1 MSTTAELREPRLG
14 VNARLV
20 DVSVV
25 VILWA
30 ILVVDISSRVLVI
43 GQQANDAFSYLLLL
57 VMTIPFLVHRRLPVV
72 ALTLVLAA
80 LLIYAVLHYAAFP
93 GVNAFAL
100 LFGIALHTDRRRSLL
115 AFVATLVVLMIALAV
130 QPVNATVVADWISN
144 GLCVTVAW
152 LLGDNWRL
160 RRTRWAAIQERNQLL
175 EREREEQARRVVT
188 AERMRIARELH
199 DAVAHSMSVI
209 AIQAGMGHHVIDTQP
224 DEAKMALA
232 AIEATSRN
240 ALVEMRRLLGVLRQ
254 EGDPSATLTPSPGM
268 KDIPDLLA
276 HAAGAKVSADLVV
289 DGVPRPLP
297 PGLDLSG
304 YRIVQEALT
313 NVIKHGGANA
323 RVTIGYTS
331 DELKIEVTDDGN
343 GSHPERP
350 DDARAPGAGQGLIGM
365 RERVAVFGGQLD
377 AGPSPEGGYH
387 VSARLPI
394 GAHAARPTTAT
405 RTRKQTP

>member
-1 MSTTAELREPRLG
+1 LREPRLAL
-14 VNARLV
+14 NARLV
-20 DVSVV
+20 DASVV

-30 ILVVDISSRVLVI
+30 ILVVDISSRVLVT

-57 VMTIPFLVHRRLPVV
+57 VMTIPFLVHRRYPVV

-80 LLIYAVLHYAAFP
+80 VLIYALLHYAAFP

-100 LFGIALHTDRRRSLL
+100 LFGIALHTDRHRSLL
-115 AFVATLVVLMIALAV
+115 AFIATLVVLMIALAV
-130 QPVNATVVADWISN
+130 QPANATVVADWISN
-144 GLCVTVAW
+144 GLCITVAW

-175 EREREEQARRVVT
+175 ERERVEQSRRAVT

-209 AIQAGMGHHVIDTQP
+209 TIQAGVGHHVIDTQP
-224 DEAKMALA
+224 DEAKLALA

-254 EGDPSATLTPSPGM
+254 EGDPSATLAPTPGM

-276 HAAGAKVSADLVV
+276 QLAGAKVSAALVV
-289 DGVPRPLP
+289 DGIPRPLP

-323 RVTIGYTS
+323 RVMIGYTS
-331 DELKIEVTDDGN
+331 DELTIEVTDDGT
-343 GSHPERP
+343 GSLPERP
-350 DDARAPGAGQGLIGM
+350 ADDRAPGAGQGLIGM
-365 RERVAVFGGQLD
+365 RERAAVFGGQLD
-377 AGPSPEGGYH
+377 AGPSPEGGYY

-405 RTRKQTP
+405 PTREATP